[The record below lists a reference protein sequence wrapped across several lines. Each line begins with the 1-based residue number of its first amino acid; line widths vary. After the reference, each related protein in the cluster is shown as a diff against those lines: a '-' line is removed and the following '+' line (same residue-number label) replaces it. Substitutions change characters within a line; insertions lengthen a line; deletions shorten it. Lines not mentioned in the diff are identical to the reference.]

1 MNRSW
6 RQGEGP
12 VIIFAIAISIL
23 AIYVVFNVTICSSST
38 TLSSSISSVSKES
51 IDISQIQDV
60 KRKDDY
66 EVKAATLE
74 DIKTL
79 KEQNAKTVDEITDIL
94 NDPSLSEY
102 EKYEILQE
110 DYRSPEERNK
120 DISETDPD
128 SSVISSGN

>member
-12 VIIFAIAISIL
+12 VIIFAIVISIL
-23 AIYVVFNVTICSSST
+23 AIYVVFNVTICSSSIT
-38 TLSSSISSVSKES
+38 SSSSTSSVSKES

-74 DIKTL
+74 DIKSL
-79 KEQNAKTVDEITDIL
+79 KEQNAKTVEEITDIL
-94 NDPSLSEY
+94 NDPTLSEY

-120 DISETDPD
+120 DISETEQD